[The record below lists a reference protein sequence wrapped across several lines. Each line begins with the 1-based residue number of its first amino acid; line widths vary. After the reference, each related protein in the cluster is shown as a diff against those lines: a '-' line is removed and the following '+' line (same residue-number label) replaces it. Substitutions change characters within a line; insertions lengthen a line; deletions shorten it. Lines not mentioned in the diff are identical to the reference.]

1 MWNCLQW
8 CGWSYV
14 NRVPDDLRSFVMIG
28 APHTSNMDFLPAMS
42 VAHLMKRN
50 ARFVIKKEW
59 LTFPLNYFFGPLG
72 AIGVD
77 RKAAKEGHPMS
88 YTDSMA
94 NLFRE
99 YKDFVLMIAPEGTRS
114 PNPHWKTG
122 FYYIAQ
128 KAEVPIVLAYADF
141 QNKEVGMGKV
151 IYPKNFEEDMKE
163 IMAFYQDKHGR
174 IEKNFKLDE
183 KFSKGMQ

>member
-1 MWNCLQW
+1 MNQ
-8 CGWSYV
+8 
-14 NRVPDDLRSFVMIG
+14 VPDDVHSFVMIG

-42 VAHLMKRN
+42 VAHLMKRK

-77 RKAAKEGHPMS
+77 RKASKEGHPMS

-94 NLFRE
+94 ALFNHQD
-99 YKDFVLMIAPEGTRS
+99 DFVLMIAPEGTRS
-114 PNPHWKTG
+114 PNPQWKTG

-128 KAEVPIVLAYADF
+128 KAGVPIVLAYADF
-141 QNKEVGMGKV
+141 KKKEVGLGKV
-151 IYPKNFEEDMKE
+151 IYPKNFEQDMQE
-163 IMAFYQDKHGR
+163 IMSFYQDKHGR
-174 IEKNFKLDE
+174 IKENFKLDE
-183 KFSKGMQ
+183 KFFKGMK